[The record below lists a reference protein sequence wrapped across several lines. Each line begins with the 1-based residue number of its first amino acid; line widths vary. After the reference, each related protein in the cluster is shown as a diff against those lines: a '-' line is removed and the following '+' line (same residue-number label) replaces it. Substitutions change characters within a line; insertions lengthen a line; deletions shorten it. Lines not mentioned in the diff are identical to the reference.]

1 MATGCC
7 NIYTSRRTN
16 FEECLYWK
24 RDDQDKDLET
34 YTHENKSSGRFFA
47 KEISPL
53 AKKKLVIGGVFM
65 FDSKTIMLETNDSV
79 EINAG
84 DIVKYE
90 NKLWNVSD
98 VQELEFHKNSQFMK
112 KVDYKTYISLRG

>member
-16 FEECLYWK
+16 FEECYYWK
-24 RDDQDKDLET
+24 RNDQEIDLDT
-34 YTHENKSSGRFFA
+34 YVHDNKYSGRFFA
-47 KEISPL
+47 KEISPKT
-53 AKKKLVIGGVFM
+53 KKKMIISGIFM
-65 FDSKTIMLETNDSV
+65 FDSSTIALETNDSI

-84 DIVKYE
+84 DIIKYE
-90 NKLWNVSD
+90 DTYWTVVD

-112 KVDYKTYISLRG
+112 QVDYKTYIQLRK